1 MRIEFCLSSLIKKPF
16 EVFWFT
22 QTSFY
27 VHQKTSKGF
36 LIRDAKQSLLRN
48 ETQFSQC
55 TTKPSRFTVQNSR
68 KPVKTHCAKSC
79 AFLSLMTTRSVL
91 VFSRKRYIVGL
102 MVRHRGKALIFFPIV
117 ALRNTG
123 APAIKTKSFYGFMT

>member
-68 KPVKTHCAKSC
+68 KPVKTHCTQSS
-79 AFLSLMTTRSVL
+79 AFLSLMTTRSVFI
-91 VFSRKRYIVGL
+91 FSRKYTILGIRNRLV
-102 MVRHRGKALIFFPIV
+102 HRSHSLYKILLQLVKMIAFLTSI
-117 ALRNTG
+117 RN
-123 APAIKTKSFYGFMT
+123 KTS

>member
-91 VFSRKRYIVGL
+91 VFSRKRYIVYFYMTNFL
-102 MVRHRGKALIFFPIV
+102 NFNLLNLWTFALSFPVGGSIIF
-117 ALRNTG
+117 G
-123 APAIKTKSFYGFMT
+123 AFKR